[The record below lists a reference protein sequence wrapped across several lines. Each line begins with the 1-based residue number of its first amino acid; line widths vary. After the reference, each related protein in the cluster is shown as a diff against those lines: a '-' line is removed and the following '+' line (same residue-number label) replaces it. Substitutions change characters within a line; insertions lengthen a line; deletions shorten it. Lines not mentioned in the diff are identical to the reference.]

1 MTNDQ
6 DGFTDGLRRAARA
19 LDQPPD
25 PPREAIWARIDARR
39 RARRPRTLTSIADRR
54 WSGPGLA
61 AALALGIAIG
71 RLALPQAAAPGPD
84 PSTATGAATGQPE
97 VPFRLAAT
105 HHLVR
110 TEALLTTFP
119 IEAREGRAPQV
130 ARWAYDLLLD
140 TRMLMDSPAGAD
152 PRLAALLVDLELI
165 LAQLATLRQDDAASE
180 LELIQAG
187 IQQNDVIAR
196 LRSETSVHGTDGI

>member
-1 MTNDQ
+1 MKNEQ
-6 DGFTDGLRRAARA
+6 DGFTDRLRNAARA
-19 LDQPPD
+19 LDQPPVT
-25 PPREAIWARIDARR
+25 PREAIWARIDARR
-39 RARRPRTLTSIADRR
+39 RAHRPRAGTPVVTRRP
-54 WSGPGLA
+54 WSSLGLA

-71 RLALPQAAAPGPD
+71 RLAMPRTAAPGPD
-84 PSTATGAATGQPE
+84 ASTPAVTAAGEPDA
-97 VPFRLAAT
+97 PFRLAAA

-119 IEAREGRAPQV
+119 IEAREGRVPQV

-140 TRMLMDSPAGAD
+140 TRMLIDSPAGAD
-152 PRLAALLVDLELI
+152 PRLAALLADLELI

-187 IQQNDVIAR
+187 IQQNDVLSR
-196 LRSETSVHGTDGI
+196 LRSETEGM